1 MKNITQALRLT
12 LVLLVLLCVVYPF
25 SIALAGKFSK
35 GNGGGEKIT
44 KNGKVIGYAL
54 LGQLFTRP
62 EYFWGR
68 PSAVGYNAAGSAG
81 SNKGPSN
88 EDYLK
93 EVSNRIDTL
102 LKYNPTIKKA
112 DIPADM
118 VTASGSGLDPN
129 ISEQGAIIQIK
140 RIAAVRKIDER
151 RVAELVV
158 AHTDGPL
165 LGLFGPTTVNVLQL
179 NIALDN
185 ITKKN
190 EKTNFYSNGFCHFDL
205 RLRSRNTKG

>member
-1 MKNITQALRLT
+1 MKKYILQSIRLT
-12 LVLLVLLCVVYPF
+12 AVLTVLLCVIYPL
-25 SIALAGKFSK
+25 IVAVAGGFSK

-44 KNGKVIGYAL
+44 KNGKVVGYAL
-54 LGQLFTRP
+54 LGQSFTQP

-88 EDYLK
+88 PDYLQQ
-93 EVSNRIDTL
+93 VSDRIDTL

-140 RIAAVRKIDER
+140 RIAALRKLDEKT
-151 RVAELVV
+151 VAELVV
-158 AHTDGPL
+158 KNTQGPL
-165 LGLFGPTTVNVLQL
+165 LGLFGPTSVNVLKL
-179 NIALDN
+179 NLALDEL
-185 ITKKN
+185 KK
-190 EKTNFYSNGFCHFDL
+190 
-205 RLRSRNTKG
+205 

>member
-1 MKNITQALRLT
+1 MKKYIIQSIRLT
-12 LVLLVLLCVVYPF
+12 LVLTVLLCVIYPLIVAF
-25 SIALAGKFSK
+25 VGGFSK
-35 GNGGGEKIT
+35 GNGGGEKVT
-44 KNGKVIGYAL
+44 KNGKVIGYAAI
-54 LGQLFTRP
+54 GQSFTKP

-88 EDYLK
+88 PDYLK

-102 LKYNPTIKKA
+102 LKYNPSIKKE

-140 RIAAVRKIDER
+140 RIAAYRKLDER
-151 RVAELVV
+151 VVAELVV
-158 AHTDGPL
+158 KNTQGPW
-165 LGLFGPTTVNVLQL
+165 LGLFGPSSVNVLKL
-179 NIALDN
+179 NLALDEL
-185 ITKKN
+185 KK
-190 EKTNFYSNGFCHFDL
+190 
-205 RLRSRNTKG
+205 

>member
-1 MKNITQALRLT
+1 MKKYILQSIRLT
-12 LVLLVLLCVVYPF
+12 AVLMVLLCVIYPLIVAF
-25 SIALAGKFSK
+25 AGGFSK
-35 GNGGGEKIT
+35 GKGGGEKIT
-44 KNGKVIGYAL
+44 KNGKVVGYAL
-54 LGQLFTRP
+54 LGQSFIKP

-88 EDYLK
+88 PDYLK
-93 EVSNRIDTL
+93 QVSDRIDTL

-140 RIAAVRKIDER
+140 RIAAARNLDEKII
-151 RVAELVV
+151 AELVV
-158 AHTDGPL
+158 KNTQGPL
-165 LGLFGPTTVNVLQL
+165 LGLFGPTSVNVLKL
-179 NIALDN
+179 NLALDEL
-185 ITKKN
+185 KK
-190 EKTNFYSNGFCHFDL
+190 
-205 RLRSRNTKG
+205 

>member
-1 MKNITQALRLT
+1 MKKYILQSLRLT
-12 LVLLVLLCVVYPF
+12 AVLMVLLCVIYPLIVAF
-25 SIALAGKFSK
+25 AGGFSK

-44 KNGKVIGYAL
+44 KNGKVVGYAL
-54 LGQLFTRP
+54 LGQSFTKT

-88 EDYLK
+88 ADYLK
-93 EVSNRIDTL
+93 QVSDRIDTL
-102 LKYNPTIKKA
+102 LKYNPGLRRA

-140 RIAAVRKIDER
+140 RIAAIRNIDEKK
-151 RVAELVV
+151 VAELVV
-158 AHTDGPL
+158 QNTQSPL
-165 LGLFGPTTVNVLQL
+165 LGLFGPTSVNVLKL
-179 NIALDN
+179 NLALDEL
-185 ITKKN
+185 KK
-190 EKTNFYSNGFCHFDL
+190 
-205 RLRSRNTKG
+205 

>member
-1 MKNITQALRLT
+1 MKKYILQSIRLT
-12 LVLLVLLCVVYPF
+12 AVLMVLLCVIYPLIVAF
-25 SIALAGKFSK
+25 AGGFSK

-44 KNGKVIGYAL
+44 RNGKVVGYAL
-54 LGQLFTRP
+54 LGQSFTKP

-88 EDYLK
+88 PDYLQQ
-93 EVSNRIDTL
+93 VSDRIDTL
-102 LKYNPTIKKA
+102 LKYNPTLKKA

-140 RIAAVRKIDER
+140 RIAVLRNLDER
-151 RVAELVV
+151 KVAELVV
-158 AHTDGPL
+158 KNTQGPL
-165 LGLFGPTTVNVLQL
+165 LGLFGPTSVNVLKL
-179 NIALDN
+179 NLALDEL
-185 ITKKN
+185 KK
-190 EKTNFYSNGFCHFDL
+190 
-205 RLRSRNTKG
+205 

>member
-1 MKNITQALRLT
+1 MKKYILQSLRLT
-12 LVLLVLLCVVYPF
+12 AVLMVLLCVIYPLIVAF
-25 SIALAGKFSK
+25 AGRFSK

-44 KNGKVIGYAL
+44 KNGKVVGYAL
-54 LGQLFTRP
+54 LGQSFTKP

-88 EDYLK
+88 ADYLK
-93 EVSNRIDTL
+93 QVSDRIDTL
-102 LKYNPTIKKA
+102 LKYNPGLRKA

-140 RIAAVRKIDER
+140 RIAATRNVDEKK
-151 RVAELVV
+151 VAELVV
-158 AHTDGPL
+158 KNTHSPL
-165 LGLFGPTTVNVLQL
+165 LGLFGPTSVNVLKL
-179 NIALDN
+179 NLALDEL
-185 ITKKN
+185 KK
-190 EKTNFYSNGFCHFDL
+190 
-205 RLRSRNTKG
+205 